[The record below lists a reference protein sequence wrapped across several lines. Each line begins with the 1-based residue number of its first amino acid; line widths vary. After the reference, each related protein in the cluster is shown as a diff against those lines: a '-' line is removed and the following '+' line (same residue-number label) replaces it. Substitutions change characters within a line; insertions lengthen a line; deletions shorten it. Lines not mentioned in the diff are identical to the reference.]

1 MIFFQV
7 PKETLYQAY
16 KPLGFVLGLNFH
28 LTMIFNIP
36 LALFEN
42 TFFVPPLDIFVIK
55 PTWSLYSLMLIKG
68 SHIAALIHLL
78 LKLILTVVYL
88 CNRSLKLFL
97 SVAFKVS
104 TKSKK
109 SV

>member
-7 PKETLYQAY
+7 PKETLYQEY

-28 LTMIFNIP
+28 LTMIFKIP
-36 LALFEN
+36 FALLEN
-42 TFFVPPLDIFVIK
+42 TFFVPPLYLVVIK

-88 CNRSLKLFL
+88 CN
-97 SVAFKVS
+97 S
-104 TKSKK
+104 TWR
-109 SV
+109 

>member
-7 PKETLYQAY
+7 PKETLYQEY
-16 KPLGFVLGLNFH
+16 NLFGFHCDLYFLF
-28 LTMIFNIP
+28 TMIFKIP
-36 LALFEN
+36 LALLEN
-42 TFFVPPLDIFVIK
+42 TFFVPPLYLVVIK

-78 LKLILTVVYL
+78 LKLILTVVCL